1 MSQDTAALS
10 LLSLSLVAE
19 TAPPLAVDP
28 PSVSKPPSASAHNRR
43 LSSTGRRRRLSDAR
57 DAATRPIS
65 VGSPIASMAAMSL
78 SSTSPPPTSVS
89 IAASAPSK
97 GSTPIPIA
105 PNGPGRKKRGV
116 DHKCETCSKIYRHP
130 SCLIKH
136 RWEHTSHWR
145 TLASL
150 PTGGGGVLSKH
161 AQVQLL
167 EAAAILSHLSPDS
180 DTGTSLPDDRGMWP
194 RWCSGGV
201 LEGEDGIST
210 SYGSVPGTAE
220 SFNGYGLAARNN
232 SGGPRLHDYEV
243 PRGAEVRAGVVEV
256 PHGRHG
262 HGHSRSLG
270 SSAWSV
276 PRSVSVSASVSSE
289 QSRSRSTPS
298 DDDEL
303 EEDGPVRARGR
314 GTARVWK
321 HEEDDD
327 GLGFEIDLDGVREE
341 RELEANWE
349 EDGGKGKGRAIR
361 ESESLR
367 WAGMQEDDIDM
378 DLD

>member
-1 MSQDTAALS
+1 MSNDTAALS
-10 LLSLSLVAE
+10 LLSLSLAAE
-19 TAPPLAVDP
+19 TAPPLTLDS
-28 PSVSKPPSASAHNRR
+28 PSLSSKHPSAPGHHRR
-43 LSSTGRRRRLSDAR
+43 LSSSTGRRRRLSDAR

-65 VGSPIASMAAMSL
+65 VGSPISSMAAMTL
-78 SSTSPPPTSVS
+78 SSTSPPTPS
-89 IAASAPSK
+89 AGMPASAPAK

-105 PNGPGRKKRGV
+105 ANANAAARKKRGI

-136 RWEHTSHWR
+136 RWEHTPHWR

-167 EAAAILSHLSPDS
+167 EAAAILSHFNPES
-180 DTGTSLPDDRGMWP
+180 DTGTSLPEDRGMWP

-201 LEGEDGIST
+201 LDGEDGVPASFG
-210 SYGSVPGTAE
+210 SAGYGSVPNTAE
-220 SFNGYGLAARNN
+220 SFNGFGFAARTN
-232 SGGPRLHDYEV
+232 GPRLHDYEV

-256 PHGRHG
+256 PHRHA
-262 HGHSRSLG
+262 HSHSVG
-270 SSAWSV
+270 SSAWNV
-276 PRSVSVSASVSSE
+276 PRSLSVSASVSSE

-298 DDDEL
+298 DDDEP
-303 EEDGPVRARGR
+303 EDIRGR
-314 GTARVWK
+314 AHSGARVWK
-321 HEEDDD
+321 HEDDD
-327 GLGFEIDLDGVREE
+327 GFGYDLNLHGVREE
-341 RELEANWE
+341 RELEEDFE
-349 EDGGKGKGRAIR
+349 EDTSKGKQR
-361 ESESLR
+361 ETESLR

>member
-1 MSQDTAALS
+1 MSQDSAALS
-10 LLSLSLVAE
+10 LLSLSLAAE
-19 TAPPLAVDP
+19 SAPHLALE
-28 PSVSKPPSASAHNRR
+28 PSSAGSKHPSAPAHHRR
-43 LSSTGRRRRLSDAR
+43 LSSSTGRRRRLSDAR

-65 VGSPIASMAAMSL
+65 VGSPISSMAAMSL
-78 SSTSPPPTSVS
+78 SSVSPPTSS
-89 IAASAPSK
+89 IPLPGSAPTK

-105 PNGPGRKKRGV
+105 SNGPGRKKRGV

-136 RWEHTSHWR
+136 RWEHTPHWR

-167 EAAAILSHLSPDS
+167 EAAAILSNLSPVS
-180 DTGTSLPDDRGMWP
+180 DNGTSLPEDRGMWP

-201 LEGEDGIST
+201 LEGEDTVST
-210 SYGSVPGTAE
+210 SYGSPGYGSVPGVSE
-220 SFNGYGLAARNN
+220 SFNGYGFAAR
-232 SGGPRLHDYEV
+232 SAGAGPRLHDYEV
-243 PRGAEVRAGVVEV
+243 PRGAQVRAGVVQV
-256 PHGRHG
+256 PNPRHG
-262 HGHSRSLG
+262 HSHSLG

-298 DDDEL
+298 DDEEL
-303 EEDGPVRARGR
+303 EEDEGYLRGR
-314 GTARVWK
+314 GNARVWK

-327 GLGFEIDLDGVREE
+327 DLGYDLRGVREE
-341 RELEANWE
+341 RELEETLEQDNDKEKA
-349 EDGGKGKGRAIR
+349 R
-361 ESESLR
+361 ETESLR